1 MFYIWM
7 VILCRTSEIAKWFRF
22 HTQFHLRLWLTL
34 KNDYLDSPFK
44 LQIQTIGRQFLFF
57 SSLTVT
63 RKHLFQS
70 MNKDAKS
77 CQMSDDEITRAKVVS
92 SFQKNNNEFTFFSKK
107 KTFFVT
113 FGLHKLIVERSSHG
127 LNQMWFSLECRVE
140 MELNLDIFITLLIM
154 KHTSNESEVDLMQ
167 KNALHDT

>member
-1 MFYIWM
+1 MNGDS
-7 VILCRTSEIAKWFRF
+7 LSHKWNCKMISFS
-22 HTQFHLRLWLTL
+22 HTISPSVFWLTL

-57 SSLTVT
+57 SSLTVIT

-92 SFQKNNNEFTFFSKK
+92 SFQRTRQWIHVFFSKK

-113 FGLHKLIVERSSHG
+113 FGLHKLIIERSSHG